1 MRIILLLLSSLLFSQ
16 FSLASDQDL
25 AEKIER
31 LKELQERVSEE
42 CIKGGN
48 SGNYKILVGNDE
60 YTCPQLIVITDRLKR
75 QLDQEIADYKEK
87 CEEENSEEILHDELA
102 NETAEIVEKSA
113 ECTPSPD
120 SNQCFAKFTCGMLS
134 ATAPLKWMM
143 KLAGNIANSPELR
156 KCSEQGN
163 RAQGCL
169 LNVLRGIFD
178 SIWSSLSL
186 IWDGVSWVG
195 NKLGELF
202 GIVKKS
208 EAASSEKAM
217 MAQQAGPGFIKQ
229 FTSNPLG
236 TMKQMASNLYQSLEE
251 AAINHY
257 GCEKWS
263 GLPFG
268 STCLQPMSNWKC
280 GSCQQKA
287 QVYCGI
293 AGYAAG
299 EIGTAFLTGG
309 IFSGGKIALKGAV
322 KVASG
327 PAKNVASFM
336 GKTFPKA
343 SSKVSKAAGRVKK
356 LAARGL
362 TASQK
367 KLISGWNAVKNSAL
381 SRTIAGL
388 ASSFSKSIIGKAA
401 SVALKP
407 IGLYLRA
414 MDKAFMKGG
423 DFVESGFKLS
433 AKSAARPGV
442 VEGTKLADEAL
453 KVSPE
458 AAVAPKLEE
467 IAKKVKVAEA
477 QRAEKAAKAANASKT
492 PKVTGGIEI
501 KAADNNVVHVKAHT
515 RAKPAPRGTK
525 KTDAPKASA
534 SKASKSSQT
543 DNAKVKAAD
552 EADELADIAKYRQD
566 PEYMDL
572 FKGPQLYDDHH
583 KELAMVIKAME
594 NSQPAMTKAAIRKK
608 IQETLNSC
616 QL

>member
-16 FSLASDQDL
+16 LSSASDKDL
-25 AEKIER
+25 SEKIER
-31 LKELQERVSEE
+31 LKELQQKVSEE
-42 CIKGGN
+42 CIKGEN
-48 SGNYKILVGNDE
+48 SGSYKIIVDNVE

-75 QLDQEIADYKEK
+75 QLDKEVVTYKED
-87 CEEENSEEILHDELA
+87 CEEENAEKALHDDLA
-102 NETAEIVEKSA
+102 VEAADIAEKSA

-143 KLAGNIANSPELR
+143 KLAGNVANSPELK

-163 RAQGCL
+163 RAPGCL

-186 IWDGVSWVG
+186 IWDGLSWAG

-202 GIVKKS
+202 GVVKKS

-217 MAQQAGPGFIKQ
+217 MAQQAGPGFIKK

-236 TMKQMASNLYQSLEE
+236 TMKEMASNLYQSLEE

-257 GCEKWS
+257 GCEQWS
-263 GLPFG
+263 GLPFA
-268 STCLQPMSNWKC
+268 SSCLQPMTTWKC

-293 AGYAAG
+293 AGYAVG

-309 IFSGGKIALKGAV
+309 LLSGGKIALKGAV
-322 KVASG
+322 KIASG

-343 SSKVSKAAGRVKK
+343 SAKVSKAAGRVKK

-367 KLISGWNAVKNSAL
+367 KLVSGWHAVSNSAL

-388 ASSFSKSIIGKAA
+388 ASSFSKSIVGKAA

-407 IGLYLRA
+407 IVLYLRA

-423 DFVESGFKLS
+423 DFVENGFKLS
-433 AKSAARPGV
+433 AKAAVRPGV
-442 VEGTKLADEAL
+442 VEATKVADEAL
-453 KVSPE
+453 KVTPE

-467 IAKKVKVAEA
+467 MANKVKAAEA
-477 QRAEKAAKAANASKT
+477 QRAEKVTKAAKT
-492 PKVTGGIEI
+492 PKTSGGIEI
-501 KAADNNVVHVKAHT
+501 KAADDNVVHVRAHT
-515 RAKPAPRGTK
+515 RAKPAPKGTK

-534 SKASKSSQT
+534 SKSSKTSKSE
-543 DNAKVKAAD
+543 DAKAKAAD

-594 NSQPAMTKAAIRKK
+594 NTQPAMTKAAIRKK
-608 IQETLNSC
+608 IQETLSSC